1 MSDPR
6 TVEQQRLRDERARLD
21 GQRVELQADTVRLQI
36 SRDIALLRALCD
48 RLASHRAEMAA
59 LSAALHDYHA
69 KYGPL
74 GNADVVNNAVHVM
87 KIATGEI
94 EERTEDRK
102 QV

>member
-1 MSDPR
+1 MSDSK

-74 GNADVVNNAVHVM
+74 S
-87 KIATGEI
+87 T
-94 EERTEDRK
+94 TESAEQPDFT
-102 QV
+102 QTD